1 MLVLRVQKFLS
12 VTYMLF
18 SARLCRVPLF
28 TIVTLLRQHLVQ
40 LGNYNFLFTALVES
54 EQKDLHDCIL
64 NLFSPEGAL
73 QVACVASVP
82 AGQKGFETV
91 FRKLAARKLGQETE
105 GTLARRHPI
114 FEKCPPFKG

>member
-1 MLVLRVQKFLS
+1 
-12 VTYMLF
+12 MLF
-18 SARLCRVPLF
+18 SARLCRVPVF

-40 LGNYNFLFTALVES
+40 LGNDNFTALVQS
-54 EQKDLHDCIL
+54 EQNDLHDCIL

-114 FEKCPPFKG
+114 FEKRPPFNG